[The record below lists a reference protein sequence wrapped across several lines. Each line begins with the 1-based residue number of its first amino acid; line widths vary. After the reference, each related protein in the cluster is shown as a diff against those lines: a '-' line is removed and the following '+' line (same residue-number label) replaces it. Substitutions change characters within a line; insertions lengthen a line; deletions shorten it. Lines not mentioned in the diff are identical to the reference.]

1 MCAAGELDVR
11 QERVRRRMSFDIF
24 YHTCN
29 LGDRTVQRK
38 NPLTGAFQT
47 VPVDDGLIPNPIDP

>member
-1 MCAAGELDVR
+1 
-11 QERVRRRMSFDIF
+11 MSFDIF